1 MRSKPCFSLD
11 RASAD
16 TPTLLGEGSFRYVLR
31 ADLQARLLLRRLAFF
46 SAPKS
51 RPRERPFCLVQLRE
65 PFLAQQPPPTRGLPS
80 AADAKTSP
88 GRPCPLPNYILALS
102 CTNTAHE
109 HIFFGIFHRLSTS
122 QAPPAFTSAT
132 TTQSTASTALRPALL
147 SRRALGCGSHASSRA
162 SLLFLFICLPLTSGL
177 VVRYNG
183 CPTTPTNMR
192 TGERCEQQARGSHQ
206 CPPHGDREFRS

>member
-46 SAPKS
+46 SAFKS

-109 HIFFGIFHRLSTS
+109 HIFFGMDLS
-122 QAPPAFTSAT
+122 PPFNISGPSGLHFRNNNT
-132 TTQSTASTALRPALL
+132 TYGLRPLRPFDPHFFREGRWAAAPMHHLEHP
-147 SRRALGCGSHASSRA
+147 CSSSSFA
-162 SLLFLFICLPLTSGL
+162 CL
-177 VVRYNG
+177 
-183 CPTTPTNMR
+183 
-192 TGERCEQQARGSHQ
+192 
-206 CPPHGDREFRS
+206 